1 MKTVTR
7 TRTILASPE
16 AVRAAMLDTEP
27 FTNSAG
33 FDEVSVDDRTI
44 RVANSVGIAEINL
57 VLEVVDDPDAVIAY
71 E

>member
-1 MKTVTR
+1 
-7 TRTILASPE
+7 
-16 AVRAAMLDTEP
+16 MLDTEP